1 MNPRKFN
8 PSKNLKHFSDNT
20 NPLDYSELEDFISS
34 KMQMAHIYQ
43 PVMIKTLL
51 ESGGNATVDAIARAF
66 LARDQSQIDY
76 YKYITNVMPGKVLRK
91 HKLVIYKNGT
101 YTLDVQS
108 LTDQQKNHLIKLCNQ
123 KLDEYEQRHGK
134 KIWKH
139 RARDA
144 KPISGTIR
152 YDVISRAKG
161 RCEACG
167 ISSDERALDVDHI
180 MPRNKGGETE
190 IGNLQA
196 LCYKCNSEKRDRDN
210 TAFRDWKEEKFAQ
223 RNKSCPFCKQEK
235 SASESNALAFS
246 ITDSYPV
253 TKDHTLI
260 CPRRHIKSFF
270 EMIPAEKN
278 HCFELVE
285 RIKTILIE
293 RDKTITGF
301 NIGFNDGADAGQ
313 TVFHCH
319 IHVIP
324 RRKGDAPDPTGG
336 IRNVIAGK
344 GKYIK

>member
-1 MNPRKFN
+1 MD
-8 PSKNLKHFSDNT
+8 FSG
-20 NPLDYSELEDFISS
+20 LEDFVST

-51 ESGGNATVDAIARAF
+51 ESDGSASVDAIARAF
-66 LARDQSQIDY
+66 LSRDQSQIDY

-91 HKLVIYKNGT
+91 HGLVTYKNGV
-101 YTLDVQS
+101 YTLNI
-108 LTDQQKNHLIKLCNQ
+108 QKLNDSQRKHIIDLCNQ
-123 KLDEYEQRHGK
+123 KLDEYEQKYGK

-161 RCEACG
+161 KCEACG

-180 MPRNKGGETE
+180 IPRNKGGKTE

-210 TAFRDWKEEKFAQ
+210 TSFREWREEKFAE
-223 RNKSCPFCKQEK
+223 RDKLCPFCKQEDSSK
-235 SASESNALAFS
+235 ESNMLAFS
-246 ITDSYPV
+246 TKDSYPV
-253 TKDHTLI
+253 TKDHMLI
-260 CPRRHIKSFF
+260 CPRRHVKSFF

-278 HCFELVE
+278 QCLELLE
-285 RIKTILIE
+285 RLKIIISE
-293 RDKTITGF
+293 NDKTVTGF
-301 NIGFNDGADAGQ
+301 NVGINDGTDAGQ

-319 IHVIP
+319 IHLIP
-324 RRKGDAPDPTGG
+324 RRKGDVADPTGG

-344 GKYIK
+344 GKYK